1 MLPGVMCRSGMAQG
15 TGSTTFTPPVAAQRH
30 LGTAR
35 HPAPGSG
42 RCEGSDHLGC
52 ERRLHRLS
60 GAPARRRGVEK
71 GDLQKGPPG
80 GIAVEA
86 ADHGLGRSRGGL
98 STKIHL
104 AVEQGQKPLSV
115 LITAGRFLR
124 TE

>member
-1 MLPGVMCRSGMAQG
+1 
-15 TGSTTFTPPVAAQRH
+15 
-30 LGTAR
+30 
-35 HPAPGSG
+35 
-42 RCEGSDHLGC
+42 
-52 ERRLHRLS
+52 
-60 GAPARRRGVEK
+60 
-71 GDLQKGPPG
+71 LQKGPPG